1 MKIIKGTSISKGIAF
16 GYIHFQNVHLPD
28 IEKQF
33 ILDSEMEIKRFTN
46 ACADTMNLL
55 QTLYEKTI
63 HIAGEDDAKIFSIQ
77 QMMLHDSDYVN
88 STIRA
93 IGEESICAEY
103 AVYKT
108 AKRFIK
114 FFLGMDNEMMR
125 SKSADIIDISYH
137 ILKYLMTGQSFIEIP
152 KISDAIVVS
161 NRFIPS
167 QVIGLGIASVNAL
180 VVINGMKKSHASFLA
195 RKLEIPSVINIP
207 ESDDSLN
214 GKYAAV
220 DGFRG
225 EIIIEPDEQTIASLK
240 ARQARYTR
248 IKKAMN
254 NVVSKRVISDI
265 NKKVKLIALDL
276 DGTIISNSTNI
287 SDKCINSIIEAD
299 KQGITVAICT
309 GRVMGEIPEKI
320 RNIENIKYFITSG
333 GSSIV
338 AGGGRALYSDTIETE
353 TVDSILKILSGYD
366 CLIDLYIDGNGY
378 MQSSD
383 LEKLEHFNVNDGFD
397 EILRT
402 ARNYTDDII
411 EYYNANKPKLEK
423 INLFFADKKDRN
435 EAIYRISQL
444 SPAPKIAYSMEYNLE
459 ITSST
464 SCKGQALQYLSRI
477 LGADMSEVMAMGD
490 SNNDISM
497 LKLAGVSVAMG
508 NASESVRHAA
518 KYITDTCE
526 NNGAA
531 KAIEIYALKQTV

>member
-16 GYIHFQNVHLPD
+16 GYIHFQNVQLPE

-33 ILDSEMEIKRFTN
+33 TLDSELEVRRFN
-46 ACADTMNLL
+46 SACADTLNLL

-63 HIAGEDDAKIFSIQ
+63 HIAGEADAKIFSIQ

-88 STIRA
+88 KTIKLIR
-93 IGEESICAEY
+93 EEDVCAEY
-103 AVYKT
+103 AVYRT
-108 AKRFIK
+108 ALRFID
-114 FFLGMDNEMMR
+114 FFMSMDNEMMR
-125 SKSADIIDISYH
+125 SKSADIIDISCH
-137 ILKYLMTGQSFIEIP
+137 LIQYLTTGRRFIEIP
-152 KISDAIVVS
+152 KISDAIVIS
-161 NRFIPS
+161 NLFIPS

-180 VVINGMKKSHASFLA
+180 AVVDGMKKSHASFLA
-195 RKLEIPSVINIP
+195 RKLEIPSVINIT
-207 ESDDSLN
+207 EFDKSMD
-214 GKYAAV
+214 GRFAAV
-220 DGFRG
+220 DGFKG
-225 EIIIEPDEQTIASLK
+225 EIIIEPDEETIAVLK
-240 ARQARYTR
+240 ARQKRYVR

-254 NVVSKRVISDI
+254 NIVSKRMIAESKRRI
-265 NKKVKLIALDL
+265 KLIALDL

-287 SDKCINSIIEAD
+287 SEKCIDSIIEAD
-299 KQGITVAICT
+299 NKGITVAICT

-320 RNIENIKYFITSG
+320 RNIKNIKYFITSG
-333 GSSIV
+333 GSSIISDN
-338 AGGGRALYSDTIETE
+338 GRALYSDTIETE
-353 TVDSILKILSGYD
+353 TVDSILEILSEYD
-366 CLIDLYIDGNGY
+366 CLIDLYIDGDGY

-397 EILRT
+397 EILKTSRC
-402 ARNYTDDII
+402 YTDNILD
-411 EYYNANKPKLEK
+411 YYNSNKPKLEK

-435 EAIYRISQL
+435 EAIYRIGQL
-444 SPAPKIAYSMEYNLE
+444 NPAPKVAYSMEYNLE

-518 KYITDTCE
+518 RYITDTCE

-531 KAIEIYALKQTV
+531 KAIELYAFK